1 MAVAA
6 RSSPWLWWLLLRRRI
21 PRFRNW
27 RPTFAF
33 RMWLSHLYPDVLK
46 LLVASLDMALESCD
60 CTLEQGHFVRGG
72 LLTVLELHG
81 VGPRLTELLLETG
94 YLVSEIITHFP
105 IEDVWLILE
114 EGVVKAE
121 P

>member
-1 MAVAA
+1 
-6 RSSPWLWWLLLRRRI
+6 
-21 PRFRNW
+21 
-27 RPTFAF
+27 
-33 RMWLSHLYPDVLK
+33 MWLSHLYPDVLK